1 LTVKEAS
8 DRTASLCG
16 AQDSVPCA
24 CCGVANPVYIRD
36 GLAFKEEYP
45 GVKKKMIAQAVVD
58 GRGVVIAVE
67 TVAFQ
72 LAAVQELRLVPELFG
87 YNIIADKPI
96 GDKIARLRPAQE
108 RAQQGQIH
116 LVRGAWV
123 NDFLNEITSIT
134 AEMDHEHDD
143 YGDALSSLI
152 KRLPE
157 PSRVQR
163 LPKDRNRNDWA
174 FAEE

>member
-1 LTVKEAS
+1 L
-8 DRTASLCG
+8 RT
-16 AQDSVPCA
+16 
-24 CCGVANPVYIRD
+24 
-36 GLAFKEEYP
+36 
-45 GVKKKMIAQAVVD
+45 
-58 GRGVVIAVE
+58 
-67 TVAFQ
+67 
-72 LAAVQELRLVPELFG
+72 VPELFG

-134 AEMDHEHDD
+134 AEMDQEHDD

-174 FAEE
+174 FADE